1 MLQEFSK
8 SNLLTFT
15 GHFLNASLPNFLH
28 SGKIDL
34 SARYEVKTVNHLAK
48 QVDAHEFVE
57 EAKNSGRISYRF
69 CEQKALP

>member
-34 SARYEVKTVNHLAK
+34 SPRYEEGGGTTK
-48 QVDAHEFVE
+48 QMDAYDLG
-57 EAKNSGRISYRF
+57 KGSINYRMNG
-69 CEQKALP
+69 LVH